1 MSSEEPDIS
10 QKESIVTNTY
20 PRQDGACHNFGPFN
34 SSFSSAMHRVKA
46 GAKPPAPYL
55 SLCGGD

>member
-1 MSSEEPDIS
+1 MSSKEPDIS

-20 PRQDGACHNFGPFN
+20 HKQDGAGQNFGPFS
-34 SSFSSAMHRVKA
+34 SSFSPVMHRGKA
-46 GAKPPAPYL
+46 GAKWPAPHL